1 MIIQDRDGSRRFF
14 IDVWNKYKDKLPMQ
28 ALEEMVLEVILEHP
42 EYHNL
47 LDKNEAA
54 VSQEF
59 TPEQGLTNPFLHMG
73 MHITIREQVGTDR
86 PSGIKNIYAQGL
98 RKTLSKHDFEH
109 MMMECLG
116 ETLWKA
122 QRNNTLPD
130 ESLYLECLQR
140 LI

>member
-1 MIIQDRDGSRRFF
+1 YFYNHMIIQDRDGSRRFF

-98 RKTLSKHDFEH
+98 R
-109 MMMECLG
+109 
-116 ETLWKA
+116 
-122 QRNNTLPD
+122 
-130 ESLYLECLQR
+130 
-140 LI
+140 